1 MTDDPAKERTCLVVS
16 CHPLEDSL
24 CRHLTDRVVERL
36 ERSAL
41 TVERLDLYQSGFA
54 PALTGEERANYYVE
68 GYDWPTIQREAA
80 ALRRADALV
89 LIFPTWWFGYPA
101 MLKGWFDRVWAPGVA
116 FDNHPEGKAI
126 IPRLTGLKRCL
137 AITTLG
143 SPKWVDRLV
152 MRQPVRRNLKTALL
166 KGCAPNARLRVLSLY
181 AIETVSALRIE
192 RFKRKI
198 DDVLDRHI
206 VAR

>member
-1 MTDDPAKERTCLVVS
+1 MTGGPSQQRTCLVVS

-24 CRHLTDRVVERL
+24 CRHLTDRAVERL

-54 PALTGEERANYYVE
+54 PALTGEERANYYVD
-68 GYDWPTIQREAA
+68 GYGWPGVEREVA

-101 MLKGWFDRVWAPGVA
+101 VLKGWFDRVWAPGVA

-126 IPRLTGLKRCL
+126 IPRLTRLKRCL

-143 SPKWVDRLV
+143 APKWADQLV

-166 KGCAPNARLRVLSLY
+166 KSCAPKARLRVLSLY
-181 AIETVSALRIE
+181 SIETVSALRAE
-192 RFKRKI
+192 RFKRRI
-198 DDVLDRHI
+198 DQTLDRFI
-206 VAR
+206 LG